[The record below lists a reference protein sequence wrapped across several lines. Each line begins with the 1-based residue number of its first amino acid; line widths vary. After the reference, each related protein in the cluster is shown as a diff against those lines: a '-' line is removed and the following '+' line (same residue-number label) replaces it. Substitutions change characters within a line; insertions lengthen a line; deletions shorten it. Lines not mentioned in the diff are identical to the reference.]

1 MKADHPLRF
10 EPIFRR
16 ALWGGRRLETV
27 LGKSLPPGN
36 DFAESWEIVDHGTD
50 QSRVTAG
57 PLQGLTL
64 STLMRELGSDLM
76 GRHPPQ
82 ACFPLLLKFLD
93 VRANLSVQV
102 HPNDQQAAQLDPP
115 DSGKSE
121 AWYVLSAEP
130 GSRIYAGLRDGVD
143 RAALD
148 AAVTN
153 GRTEE
158 CLDAF
163 EPVAGDCILIPAGT
177 VHALG
182 AGLLVAE
189 IQQSSDTTFRLFD
202 WNRVGSDGR
211 PRPLHVSQAVA
222 VVDYQAG
229 PVRPVAPRPTVLSH
243 VSRLIADDKFVM
255 DAWNFATPKRIGGDD
270 RCHIVVPVAGRVRL
284 DPDVVDG
291 PIGVGETVLI
301 PSAAG
306 DVELEPEGAAELL
319 DIYLPG

>member
-1 MKADHPLRF
+1 MRGYVDSQRPTAPRRVHGDVAGRDAAQQALRVLCPDCCRRPVYSRRATTICAPARSSYNQRAAVNRAGSGKADMKADHPLRF

-76 GRHPPQ
+76 GRHPPP

-148 AAVTN
+148 AAVTH

-163 EPVAGDCILIPAGT
+163 EPVAGERFDLIVFIKVLATGKISRISLLSSRVVEILKASKRFWISPA
-177 VHALG
+177 
-182 AGLLVAE
+182 
-189 IQQSSDTTFRLFD
+189 
-202 WNRVGSDGR
+202 
-211 PRPLHVSQAVA
+211 
-222 VVDYQAG
+222 
-229 PVRPVAPRPTVLSH
+229 
-243 VSRLIADDKFVM
+243 IA
-255 DAWNFATPKRIGGDD
+255 T
-270 RCHIVVPVAGRVRL
+270 
-284 DPDVVDG
+284 
-291 PIGVGETVLI
+291 
-301 PSAAG
+301 
-306 DVELEPEGAAELL
+306 
-319 DIYLPG
+319 